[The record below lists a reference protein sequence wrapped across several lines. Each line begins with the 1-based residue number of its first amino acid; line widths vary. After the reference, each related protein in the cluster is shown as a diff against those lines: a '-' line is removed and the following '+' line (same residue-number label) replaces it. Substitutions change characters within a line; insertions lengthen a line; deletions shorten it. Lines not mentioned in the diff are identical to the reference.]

1 MKKQRRLAD
10 PSPEAA
16 AYAALLGSIAGFG
29 GPVLLRSPWMRLL
42 DRWEADLLSL
52 LRRAESA
59 GLARVKAGGGVVQID
74 VRRPMAQVLEV
85 PDLAD
90 RG

>member
-1 MKKQRRLAD
+1 MPGPNCLERN
-10 PSPEAA
+10 PE
-16 AYAALLGSIAGFG
+16 GD
-29 GPVLLRSPWMRLL
+29 V
-42 DRWEADLLSL
+42 L

-59 GLARVKAGGGVVQID
+59 GLARVRAGGGAVQID

-90 RG
+90 C